1 MDKCRLNAG
10 LIMCRATGQAITEA
24 LTKQKKCL
32 GNKQKVNGSMRVVHQ
47 LKRRRANIKNINKKV
62 IIKIT

>member
-1 MDKCRLNAG
+1 
-10 LIMCRATGQAITEA
+10 MCKTAGQAVTKA

-32 GNKQKVNGSMRVVHQ
+32 GNKQKVKGSIRVVHQ

>member
-1 MDKCRLNAG
+1 
-10 LIMCRATGQAITEA
+10 MCKTTGQAITEA

-47 LKRRRANIKNINKKV
+47 LKRRRANIKKCKQKV
-62 IIKIT
+62 ITKIT